1 LQVWHTETVRGSVD
15 EACRVVGQV
24 AGDCFRGFVQNM
36 NWAAKSESPIEAA
49 FWVWWSAADF
59 MRNVAGQEPWMPRL
73 LPQQDVE
80 ACGNRYRLDF
90 MLESGKIAI
99 ELDGHDF
106 HERTKEQVEH
116 RNKRDRDLQSDGWLV
131 LHYSGSKFLSEPMN
145 CILEVT
151 AIWESRKPKAE

>member
-1 LQVWHTETVRGSVD
+1 
-15 EACRVVGQV
+15 
-24 AGDCFRGFVQNM
+24 
-36 NWAAKSESPIEAA
+36 
-49 FWVWWSAADF
+49 